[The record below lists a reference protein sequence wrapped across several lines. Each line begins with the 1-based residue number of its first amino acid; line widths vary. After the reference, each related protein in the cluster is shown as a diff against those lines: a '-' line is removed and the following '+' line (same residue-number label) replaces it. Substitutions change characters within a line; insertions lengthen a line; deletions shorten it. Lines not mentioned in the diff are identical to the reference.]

1 MKKVLIIEDE
11 LPSAKRLEKLLLEMD
26 DTLEIDGPL
35 QSIRE
40 VVGYLHSHDDYDLIF
55 SDIRLLDGDV
65 FTAFQEVLPSSFVI
79 FTTAYDEY
87 AMSAIKNH
95 GIDYLLKPVD
105 EDELRKAINK
115 VKLTPKDQDLAGVVR
130 QMHKGDDRPWGHLQT
145 VRHHSRPGATSE
157 PE

>member
-40 VVGYLHSHDDYDLIF
+40 VVGYLQSHDDYDLIF

-65 FTAFQEVLPSSFVI
+65 FAAFQEVLPSSFVI

-95 GIDYLLKPVD
+95 GIDCLLKPID

-115 VKLTPKDQDLAGVVR
+115 VRLSPKSQDLARIING
-130 QMHKGDDRPWGHLQT
+130 
-145 VRHHSRPGATSE
+145 SATQYK
-157 PE
+157 